1 MGTHGNG
8 WRLIKN
14 VIVRRDQEA
23 PGTGAGGERRMIFC
37 PYISMR
43 MGSLESERDYWKRES
58 DRLYQVAKSE
68 HIRSTI
74 RFEIIQKHGLI
85 NEMRVAMGLEPH
97 PSFDLAEESQ
107 P

>member
-1 MGTHGNG
+1 
-8 WRLIKN
+8 
-14 VIVRRDQEA
+14 
-23 PGTGAGGERRMIFC
+23 MIFC

-97 PSFDLAEESQ
+97 PSFDLAGESQ